1 MSAQKRVTVIGN
13 LFFDAMIHV
22 HVDNKIDV
30 INRSVK

>member
-13 LFFDAMIHV
+13 LFFDAMI
-22 HVDNKIDV
+22 DNKIDV